1 MNILLFQNEFLNEMN
16 SLFRIEGVGRIENE
30 DLGREFYTEITSI

>member
-1 MNILLFQNEFLNEMN
+1 MN

-30 DLGREFYTEITSI
+30 DLGRELYTEITSI